1 MLKDRDIREPLFE
14 FLEESYGKTRIIEEK
29 MMGRSR
35 ADVIMIITDALV
47 GIEIKS
53 DADTYTRLDG
63 QIKDY
68 DKYFDY
74 NIVVVG
80 SSHAMHVE
88 EHVPDYWGIITVDE
102 VDEKPDFYFLRE
114 PEYNKKVKLN
124 RKLELL
130 WRPELGILLQRLGMP
145 EYKALG
151 KPTVRKKIIEWTK
164 TPPTKA
170 EITRIKRAA
179 KEAGMEPVIPETKV
193 DPADVSH
200 EISELLFERDYE
212 KLLAEIAAF
221 RKANNPRKRGPK
233 KRTSIKRTRRAGK

>member
-1 MLKDRDIREPLFE
+1 MLKDKDIREPLFE

-29 MMGRSR
+29 MMGKSR

-53 DADTYTRLDG
+53 DADTYTRLEG

-102 VDEKPDFYFLRE
+102 VDEKPDFYFLRK

-145 EYKALG
+145 EYKSLS
-151 KPTVRKKIIEWTK
+151 KPAVRKKIIESK
-164 TPPTKA
+164 
-170 EITRIKRAA
+170 
-179 KEAGMEPVIPETKV
+179 KV

-221 RKANNPRKRGPK
+221 RKAHSPKRRGPK

>member
-1 MLKDRDIREPLFE
+1 MLKDKDIREPLFE

-53 DADTYTRLDG
+53 DADTYTRLEG

-80 SSHAMHVE
+80 TSHAMHVE

-102 VDEKPDFYFLRE
+102 VDEKPDFYFLRK
-114 PEYNKKVKLN
+114 PEYNKKVKLD

-130 WRPELGILLQRLGMP
+130 WRPELSILLQRLEMP
-145 EYKALG
+145 AYKALS
-151 KPTVRKKIIEWTK
+151 KPAVRKKI
-164 TPPTKA
+164 
-170 EITRIKRAA
+170 
-179 KEAGMEPVIPETKV
+179 MESKKV

-212 KLLAEIAAF
+212 KLLAEIAAY
-221 RKANNPRKRGPK
+221 RKEHSPKRRGPK